1 MIIAEEKE
9 IWKEKIS
16 KLKAYRKKHG
26 NYDVPFNWK
35 EDTKFSK
42 WVENI
47 RRYPNKLPMELQKQ
61 LTKIGFDFKIESSW
75 DSMFSKLK
83 IFYKKHGDSYVPPLQ
98 REYETLFDWTVN
110 QRRSKSYLTKEQIK
124 KLDSLNFEWTIL
136 TDKDI
141 KWQSKYQELAAF
153 KKKYGHVKVPQYF
166 KENKE
171 LGDWVSKQ
179 RRSQTVGK
187 LSDQRTNKLNDL
199 GFLWKE
205 DIERMREEAW
215 ENRYNELVRY
225 KKSHGHIDRFK
236 IKKEHY
242 QLGLWMVTQ
251 ITQGDKL
258 SSYRKKKL
266 KAIDFDWE
274 KRDIYEDRW
283 NEMYEKLK
291 AFKAKHGHCRVKR
304 SDNFKLSVWL
314 QRNKR
319 DRQKIDKDKREKL
332 QRLGVKWPQE
342 LFNEIWKSR
351 YDELKAFKKEHGHL
365 SVPRSNPQLFE
376 WIVTQKKFKEDGV
389 LNPEREE
396 KLNAI
401 GFAWAGEFEK
411 QRTAEWEIMFKK
423 FKALKARYE
432 STYHIKLKEDPE
444 LNNWVKRQIHS
455 KDKLSLFKKEKL
467 NAIGFTWGSHYH
479 DELWEERYKELVAYK
494 KKYGNCD
501 VPQKYAK
508 NKTLAGW
515 VNAQRVK
522 KISKEKKDK
531 LNKIGFSWANE
542 LIEKRWFGRL
552 NEFIESKKKNKPILF
567 QTSLYNWLYNQR
579 KNFNGLPPEKKKML
593 IKAGLKRP

>member
-1 MIIAEEKE
+1 MIISKEKN

-16 KLKAYRKKHG
+16 KLKAYHKKHG
-26 NYDVPFNWK
+26 NYNIPLDWK
-35 EDTKFSK
+35 EDVKFSK

-47 RRYPNKLPMELQKQ
+47 RRQPTKLPKELHQQ
-61 LTKIGFDFKIESSW
+61 LTKIGFDFNIVSDWEH
-75 DSMFSKLK
+75 MFSKLK

-98 REYETLFDWTVN
+98 REYEALFDWTVN
-110 QRRSKSYLTKEQIK
+110 QRRAKPYLTKEQIK

-136 TDKDI
+136 TDSDLL
-141 KWQSKYQELAAF
+141 WQNRYQELAEF
-153 KKKYGHVKVPQYF
+153 KKKYGHARVPQYF
-166 KENKE
+166 KDNKK
-171 LGDWVSKQ
+171 LGNWVSRQ
-179 RRSQTVGK
+179 RRSNTEGK
-187 LSDQRTNKLNDL
+187 LSKEKKKRLNEI

-205 DIERMREEAW
+205 DIERIREEAW

-225 KKSHGHIDRFK
+225 KKANGHIDR
-236 IKKEHY
+236 IRVKKENY
-242 QLGLWMVTQ
+242 QLGLWIETQ
-251 ITQGDKL
+251 LVHQDNLSPYRRRKL
-258 SSYRKKKL
+258 NS
-266 KAIDFDWE
+266 IGFEWE
-274 KRDIYEDRW
+274 KRDLHEERW

-291 AFKAKHGHCRVKR
+291 AFKTKHGHCRVKQK
-304 SDNFKLSVWL
+304 DDFKLSVWL

-389 LNPEREE
+389 LNPEREA

-401 GFAWAGEFEK
+401 GLPWAGEFEK
-411 QRTAEWEIMFKK
+411 QRTAEWETMFKK
-423 FKALKARYE
+423 FKTLKTKYE
-432 STYHIKLKEDPE
+432 STYHIKLKEYPE
-444 LNNWVKRQIHS
+444 LDKWVKRQIHS

-467 NAIGFTWGSHYH
+467 NAIGFSWSSHYH

-522 KISKEKKDK
+522 KISKDKKDK

-542 LIEKRWFGRL
+542 LIEKRWLSRL
-552 NEFIESKKKNKPILF
+552 NEFTELKKKNKSVPLY
-567 QTSLYNWLYNQR
+567 TPLYNWLYNQR
-579 KNFNGLPPEKKKML
+579 KNFNSLAPEKKKML
-593 IKAGLKRP
+593 IKAGVKS